1 MIDSTNRFCLV
12 LRRILPY
19 ARAGLSSD
27 HSSAVG
33 QRSSRRMDKKVPQ
46 RQWSGAMCYMI
57 RAQCTQLTTS
67 TTLK

>member
-1 MIDSTNRFCLV
+1 MIDSTTWLLLLNRAHCV
-12 LRRILPY
+12 VGRR
-19 ARAGLSSD
+19 SN
-27 HSSAVG
+27 
-33 QRSSRRMDKKVPQ
+33 RRMDKVPK

>member
-1 MIDSTNRFCLV
+1 MIDSTTQLLLLDC
-12 LRRILPY
+12 
-19 ARAGLSSD
+19 A
-27 HSSAVG
+27 HSVVG
-33 QRSSRRMDKKVPQ
+33 RRSSRRMDKVPQ